1 MDEPK
6 PIRTV
11 AVALDYDPGAS
22 GAPKVT
28 ASGYGYI
35 ADNILEMA
43 FACGINV

>member
-6 PIRTV
+6 PKRTV
-11 AVALDYDPGAS
+11 AVALEYDPEAS

-35 ADNILEMA
+35 AEKYSRWLLPA
-43 FACGINV
+43 G